1 MIFSFCHESAKAVFF
16 VWAGVWTT
24 GVADGAKAMELWI
37 WVLTLALLFTIHYV
51 FELQFPHL

>member
-24 GVADGAKAMELWI
+24 DVADGALAMELGI
-37 WVLTLALLFTIHYV
+37 
-51 FELQFPHL
+51 